1 MRLPSCKYWAMDL
14 AIVSKKNQ
22 EYCGFDLNRN
32 GAVKHL
38 EMNIKAQEQEA
49 IVADARPHAV

>member
-22 EYCGFDLNRN
+22 EYCGFNFNRN
-32 GAVKHL
+32 DVVKHW
-38 EMNIKAQEQEA
+38 EMNIKVQEREA